1 MKNTNYE
8 NYLVWK
14 ILSMKEKQPV
24 WIPPRRGIHHD
35 QGQTS
40 WTPAPP
46 AFNRLSFE
54 FIIINQN
61 GILKLSVGFI
71 LMHWSS
77 QKGMCS
83 WIKFEQ
89 LTEYFAKKKVWF
101 ACVHKIDCD
110 LSVEH
115 SLIKK
120 VILTGFNERWLG
132 SVEVICQMWHAHYA
146 EHSLFNQL

>member
-1 MKNTNYE
+1 MKNTEYE
-8 NYLVWK
+8 RKATCLNSSQERNPSRSRSNFLNASSTC
-14 ILSMKEKQPV
+14 IQSP
-24 WIPPRRGIHHD
+24 
-35 QGQTS
+35 
-40 WTPAPP
+40 
-46 AFNRLSFE
+46 
-54 FIIINQN
+54 FIWVYYYQSKWN
-61 GILKLSVGFI
+61 LKLLMGFI